1 MHVTK
6 TAMVVDAGFV
16 IFFIVAIVKRE
27 VRSSENHPTLKTI
40 KQVGEELDT
49 IQIGC
54 INLSITI
61 KIQE

>member
-27 VRSSENHPTLKTI
+27 VRPSENHPTLKTI

-54 INLSITI
+54 IN
-61 KIQE
+61 